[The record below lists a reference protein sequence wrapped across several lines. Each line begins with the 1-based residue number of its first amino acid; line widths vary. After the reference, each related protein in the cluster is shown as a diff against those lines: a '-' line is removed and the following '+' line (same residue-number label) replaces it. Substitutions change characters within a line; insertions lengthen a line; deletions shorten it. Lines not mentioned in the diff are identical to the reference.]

1 MKKIITG
8 VEYKTMLLNA
18 TVLIARYK
26 QALNE
31 LNVFPV
37 PDGDTGTNMYLT
49 LNFAVP
55 EVSAMESKHLN
66 RVAEKAASLLLRGAH
81 GNSGVI
87 TCLLFSGM
95 AKHLKDVESANAV
108 TFAAAMKA
116 GVDRAYS
123 AVNKPA
129 EGTILTVARK
139 AADAAR
145 KTALET
151 DDIEIM
157 LQHALEA
164 ARIALAKTPE
174 QNPVL
179 AKAGVVDAGGM
190 GYCRILE
197 GFLEAVRGN
206 ELKLEAVAE
215 DPTADR
221 NLFAEYA
228 SESIEFGY
236 CTEFIVMVDEDA
248 PNKSPAKLRA
258 YLESQGDSVVV
269 VDDGEVIKIHVHTNN
284 PGLALQEGLTY
295 GALTGIK
302 IENMREQHHSKLHI
316 DEDTDVP
323 APDAA
328 PSFVAPAERQ
338 YGFVA
343 VAAGPGVLGV
353 FNDLGV
359 DFTVEGGQTM
369 NPSTEDILRSV
380 NKTPSEV
387 VFVLPNNK
395 NIILSAE
402 QAADLTEKKLI
413 VLPTKSIPE
422 GVAAMLAFDPD
433 ASVEE
438 NQENMTQAASNVRA
452 GLVTYAARDS
462 FFDEVSIQEGDYL
475 ALVGGKLAGTGKD
488 LPALFEELAKTLG
501 VSEASFITVFAGE
514 GSTSEINDLLMETL
528 QRVAGPYAEITLIDG
543 GQPVYYYMIGVE

>member
-26 QALNE
+26 QSLNE

-236 CTEFIVMVDEDA
+236 CTEFIIMVDEDA

-295 GALTGIK
+295 GTLTGIK

-359 DFTVEGGQTM
+359 DFSVEGGQTM

-488 LPALFEELAKTLG
+488 LPALFEDLAKTLG

-528 QRVAGPYAEITLIDG
+528 QRVAGPHAEITLIDG

>member
-8 VEYKTMLLNA
+8 VDFKIMLNNA
-18 TVLIARYK
+18 TVLIARHK

-49 LNFAVP
+49 LNYAAP
-55 EVSAMESKHLN
+55 EVSAMETKHLN

-95 AKHLKDVESANAV
+95 AKHMKDMENANAAA
-108 TFAAAMKA
+108 FAAAMKA

-151 DDIEIM
+151 DDIEAV
-157 LQHALEA
+157 LQHALDA
-164 ARIALAKTPE
+164 AKAALAKTPE

-190 GYCRILE
+190 GWCRILE

-206 ELKLEAVAE
+206 ELKPEE
-215 DPTADR
+215 PTGDHGADR
-221 NLFAEYA
+221 NLFAEY
-228 SESIEFGY
+228 ETENIEFGY
-236 CTEFIVMVDEDA
+236 CTEFIIKIEEDA
-248 PNKSPAKLRA
+248 PNKSAAKLQA
-258 YLESQGDSVVV
+258 FLESQGDCVVV

-284 PGLALQEGLTY
+284 PGLVLQEGLTY
-295 GALTGIK
+295 GSLTSIK
-302 IENMREQHHSKLHI
+302 IDNMREQHHSKLHI
-316 DEDTDVP
+316 DEDTEEP
-323 APDAA
+323 APDAD
-328 PSFVAPAERQ
+328 SFVAPPERK

-343 VAAGPGVLGV
+343 VAAGQGVLSV
-353 FNDLGV
+353 FADLGV
-359 DFTVEGGQTM
+359 DNTVEGGQTM

-380 NKTPSEV
+380 NKTPAEV

-402 QAADLTEKKLI
+402 QAAHLTEKQI
-413 VLPTKSIPE
+413 VVLPTKSIPE

-433 ASVEE
+433 ADVEE
-438 NQENMTQAASNVRA
+438 NRENMTQAAANVRS

-462 FFDEVSIQEGDYL
+462 QFDDVAIREGDYL
-475 ALVGGKLAGTGKD
+475 ALVGGKLVGTGND
-488 LPALFEELAKTLG
+488 LSSLFEKLANALG
-501 VSEASFITVFAGE
+501 VADASFITVFAGE
-514 GSTSEINDLLMETL
+514 GADEETNDLLMNTL
-528 QRVAGPYAEITLIDG
+528 QKVAGPRAEITLVEG